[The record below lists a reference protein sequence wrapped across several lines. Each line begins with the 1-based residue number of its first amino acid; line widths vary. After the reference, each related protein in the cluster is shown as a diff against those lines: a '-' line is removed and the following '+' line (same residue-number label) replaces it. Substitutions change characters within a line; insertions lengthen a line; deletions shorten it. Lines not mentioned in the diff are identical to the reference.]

1 MPKAQIWFPFIILL
15 CISSVGSFMR
25 VNAQAPGQGSWCVAK
40 PGTPIKQLVK
50 NLNNVCSNS
59 SVHCEVVSE
68 GGACYDPI
76 NLYNSASVVMNLYY
90 QNQGRQY
97 SKCDFEGSGIISV
110 TDPSYECCIYDFAK

>member
-1 MPKAQIWFPFIILL
+1 M
-15 CISSVGSFMR
+15 
-25 VNAQAPGQGSWCVAK
+25 AK

-110 TDPSYECCIYDFAK
+110 TDPSEFYISLPLYFINSCMNFFSFI